1 MDIFKVKFLERIKRT
16 PTVESFRFIP
26 EKRIDFLA
34 GQFLR
39 VIFDRD
45 NLENKELNKFLSFSS
60 SPCREYIEVTKRLSD
75 SAFSQRL
82 KSLKKDD
89 EILIKAPLGSCVF
102 NKDFKNIAF
111 LIGGIGITPVISILE
126 YIQDEDLDTD
136 VILFYS
142 NRSPLDIAFKEE
154 IDRLVKENNRI
165 KVFYLITDSF
175 CENKDFI
182 FCRIDKDFLKNYL
195 SDLKN
200 RLIYIFGPPKMVEA
214 LKETALEL
222 GLTNIKT
229 ESFLGY

>member
-16 PTVESFRFIP
+16 PTVESFRFMP

-111 LIGGIGITPVISILE
+111 LIGGIGITPVISMLE
-126 YIQDEDLDTD
+126 YIQDENLDTD
-136 VILFYS
+136 VMLFYS
-142 NRSPLDIAFKEE
+142 NRSP
-154 IDRLVKENNRI
+154 
-165 KVFYLITDSF
+165 
-175 CENKDFI
+175 
-182 FCRIDKDFLKNYL
+182 
-195 SDLKN
+195 
-200 RLIYIFGPPKMVEA
+200 
-214 LKETALEL
+214 
-222 GLTNIKT
+222 
-229 ESFLGY
+229 

>member
-1 MDIFKVKFLERIKRT
+1 MDIFKVKFLESIKRT
-16 PTVESFRFIP
+16 PTVESFRFMP

-111 LIGGIGITPVISILE
+111 LIGGIGITPVISMLE

-154 IDRLVKENNRI
+154 IDRLAKENNRI
-165 KVFYLITDSF
+165 KVFYLITDSAS
-175 CENKDFI
+175 ENKGFI
-182 FCRIDKDFLKNYL
+182 FSRIDKEFLKNYL
-195 SDLKN
+195 SELEN

>member
-1 MDIFKVKFLERIKRT
+1 MDIFKVKFLESIERT
-16 PTVESFRFIP
+16 PTVESFRFMP

-60 SPCREYIEVTKRLSD
+60 SPYREYIEVTKRLSE
-75 SAFSQRL
+75 SLFSQRL

-111 LIGGIGITPVISILE
+111 LIGGIGITPVISMLE
-126 YIQDEDLDTD
+126 YIHDEDLDTD
-136 VILFYS
+136 VMLFYS
-142 NRSPLDIAFKEE
+142 NRSPSDIAFKEE
-154 IDRLVKENNRI
+154 IDRLAKENNRI
-165 KVFYLITDSF
+165 KVFYLITDSLSKD
-175 CENKDFI
+175 KDFI
-182 FCRIDKDFLKNYL
+182 FSRIDKEFLKNYL
-195 SDLKN
+195 SELEN
-200 RLIYIFGPPKMVEA
+200 RFIYIFGPPKMVEA

-222 GLTNIKT
+222 GLTDIKT

>member
-1 MDIFKVKFLERIKRT
+1 MDIFKVKFLKSIKRT
-16 PTVESFRFIP
+16 PTVESFRFMP

-111 LIGGIGITPVISILE
+111 LIGGIGITPVISMLE

-142 NRSPLDIAFKEE
+142 NRSPSDIAFKEE
-154 IDRLVKENNRI
+154 IDRLAKENNRI
-165 KVFYLITDSF
+165 KVFYLITDSLSKD
-175 CENKDFI
+175 KDFI
-182 FCRIDKDFLKNYL
+182 FGRIDKDFLKNYL
-195 SDLKN
+195 PDFKN

-214 LKETALEL
+214 LKETCIEL
-222 GLTNIKT
+222 GLTDIKT